1 VGDEKGSESQP
12 RLSPAML
19 RAIRLLA
26 FVLVPAAFVGFL
38 AYSFLSTAPPKS
50 LVGKPGPDFS
60 LALLGT
66 SKTLS
71 SDELKGHPVVLNFWA
86 SWCVPCREEAPALQS
101 AWEMYANRGVR
112 IVGVNLQDSEQ
123 DAKDFVKE
131 FGLTY
136 PIVRD
141 PNLSL
146 WTKLGVT
153 GLPET
158 FFLDRNWIFVG
169 VGSGQEVGQSG
180 TTKILGAIQPDLLER
195 QIGMMLKPAD
205 RK

>member
-1 VGDEKGSESQP
+1 MGDREGNMVEP
-12 RLSPAML
+12 RLAPAKL
-19 RAIRLLA
+19 RLIRLLA

-38 AYSFLSTAPPKS
+38 AYSFLRTAPPKS
-50 LVGKPGPDFS
+50 LVGKPGPEFA
-60 LALLGT
+60 LPLLGT

-71 SDELKGHPVVLNFWA
+71 SEELKGQPVVLNFWA
-86 SWCVPCREEAPALQS
+86 SWCIPCREEAPALQS
-101 AWEMYANRGVR
+101 AWERYEKRGVR

-123 DAKDFVKE
+123 DAKDFVAE

-146 WTKLGVT
+146 WTKLGVA

-158 FFLDRNWIFVG
+158 FFLDRNWVFVG
-169 VGSGQEVGQSG
+169 VGSGREVGESG
-180 TTKILGAIQPDLLER
+180 TTKILGAIQPALLES
-195 QIGMMLKPAD
+195 QIRTMLEE
-205 RK
+205 RTSE